1 MKLWHYFEIVFGYRQ
16 QIQRL
21 LKQDNNS
28 DTLVLN
34 ILKLKET
41 FRAAERALM

>member
-1 MKLWHYFEIVFGYRQ
+1 LFSVIVG

-28 DTLVLN
+28 DTLVLD
-34 ILKLKET
+34 IQKLKET
-41 FRAAERALM
+41 FRAVETALM